1 MKPEILIKINNF
13 IKYRLIELS
22 GVSLILISIFL
33 LASIASYSPSDP
45 NFIYT
50 PENAEIKNI
59 GGYYGSVISDLLL
72 QSLGLI
78 SIFLIINFFYWGVKL
93 TTKKIISNF
102 ITKIFF
108 TLIYIVCGTTVLNI
122 IYNDSFWL
130 IDNGNGGFVGRA
142 IKENIY
148 YFSQVI
154 ENQFVIYILILIALV
169 FFVLSLSIKFN
180 EIKKILLF
188 PFILIKK
195 IASFFIK
202 NNKNIDPNTNVLN
215 VNLEKQDDEENTSKE
230 KQPILPFS
238 NKKETKSSN
247 NIFKLPAIS
256 FLKKNPDLKN
266 KKNIDDSELTKNS
279 EFLEKILLD
288 FGVEGKI
295 KRVNCGPVVTLYE
308 FEPASGIKV
317 SKIINL
323 TDDIARNTSSISAR
337 VATIPG
343 KSTIGIEIPNSKRE
357 NVFLNEIISDE
368 KFYKR
373 EMKLPIAL
381 GKNISGIPVVG
392 DLFSMPHLLIA
403 GTTGS
408 GKSVCINTIILSLLY
423 KYNPEKCNLILI
435 DPKMLELSAYEGIP
449 HLLCPV
455 ITEAKKATAALGWAV
470 KEMES

>member
-13 IKYRLIELS
+13 IKNRLIELS

-195 IASFFIK
+195 IASFFI
-202 NNKNIDPNTNVLN
+202 
-215 VNLEKQDDEENTSKE
+215 
-230 KQPILPFS
+230 
-238 NKKETKSSN
+238 
-247 NIFKLPAIS
+247 
-256 FLKKNPDLKN
+256 
-266 KKNIDDSELTKNS
+266 
-279 EFLEKILLD
+279 
-288 FGVEGKI
+288 
-295 KRVNCGPVVTLYE
+295 
-308 FEPASGIKV
+308 
-317 SKIINL
+317 
-323 TDDIARNTSSISAR
+323 
-337 VATIPG
+337 
-343 KSTIGIEIPNSKRE
+343 
-357 NVFLNEIISDE
+357 
-368 KFYKR
+368 
-373 EMKLPIAL
+373 
-381 GKNISGIPVVG
+381 
-392 DLFSMPHLLIA
+392 
-403 GTTGS
+403 
-408 GKSVCINTIILSLLY
+408 
-423 KYNPEKCNLILI
+423 
-435 DPKMLELSAYEGIP
+435 
-449 HLLCPV
+449 
-455 ITEAKKATAALGWAV
+455 
-470 KEMES
+470 